1 MNLFYRKS
9 ETEELFIT
17 IVVATLERIGEEVWD
32 FMLLWRALIIK
43 LTIFLWGIYDK
54 KLDF

>member
-17 IVVATLERIGEEVWD
+17 IVVATLERIGEE
-32 FMLLWRALIIK
+32 ALRFYAVVK
-43 LTIFLWGIYDK
+43 GVNY
-54 KLDF
+54 